1 MKDEYGKGINRQSIP
16 ILIAMLIFLIILWT
30 PIIIFEVIKLL
41 K

>member
-1 MKDEYGKGINRQSIP
+1 MKEECGKGINKQSIP
-16 ILIAMLIFLIILWT
+16 ILIAMIIFLIILWT